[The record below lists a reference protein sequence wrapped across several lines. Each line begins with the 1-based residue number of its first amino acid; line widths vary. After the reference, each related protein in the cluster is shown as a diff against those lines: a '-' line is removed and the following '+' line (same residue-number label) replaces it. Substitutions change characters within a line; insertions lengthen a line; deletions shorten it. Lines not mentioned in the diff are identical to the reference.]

1 MKSECL
7 LMPFETLVFVFNWT
21 SFLNCCEGRTMLVFA
36 GVLGPHAIL
45 PSDSRI
51 PLTMG
56 EYVNL
61 SLLGHT

>member
-1 MKSECL
+1 MGGRGYSSYPGL
-7 LMPFETLVFVFNWT
+7 LAGYPT
-21 SFLNCCEGRTMLVFA
+21 
-36 GVLGPHAIL
+36 GVLGPAIL